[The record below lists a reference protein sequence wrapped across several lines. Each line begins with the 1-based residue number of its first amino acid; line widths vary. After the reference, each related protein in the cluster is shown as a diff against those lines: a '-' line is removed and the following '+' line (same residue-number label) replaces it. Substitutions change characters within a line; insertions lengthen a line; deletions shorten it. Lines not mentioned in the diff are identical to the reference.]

1 MTDHGRRSQ
10 RRVLEGALVAS
21 VLSGGPSVAHA
32 LVSGGG
38 SVRHAAAYGLDA
50 TRAIGT
56 LLPPGRP
63 GLVRGAVIHVA
74 ISLAFAEALVPCLP
88 RRRSTLWGAAAGAVV
103 GAVNL
108 GVVARRWFPELAR
121 LPLGPQIADNAAF
134 GAIVAAVADR

>member
-1 MTDHGRRSQ
+1 MI
-10 RRVLEGALVAS
+10 EGALVAS

-32 LVSGGG
+32 LADAG
-38 SVRHAAAYGLDA
+38 SLRGAAAYGLDA

-56 LLPPGRP
+56 LAPPHRP
-63 GLVRGAVIHVA
+63 GLVRGSVIHIA
-74 ISLAFAEALVPCLP
+74 ISLIVAEALAACLP
-88 RRRSTLWGAAAGAVV
+88 RGRSTLWGGVAGGAV

-134 GAIVAAVADR
+134 GAIFAAIADR